1 MRKRLPILI
10 AAGLALLV
18 LGAPIFGQSTGG
30 GKTKVASFTVTIIT
44 NVKGASIFVDGGRI
58 KGNSVSLAPGT
69 HSVRVTAEGYEDYAV
84 SVNVTRS
91 MTLNA
96 VLRAALYQLTIN
108 PDVPN
113 AEIFV
118 DGARIKGNS
127 VSVPAGMHAVRVSAW
142 GYEDYNATFSVTGPM
157 VVSAT
162 LRSALH
168 QLTIRSNVPDAE
180 IFIDGARIKGN
191 TASVSTGMHAVGV
204 RAYGY
209 EDYNATFSVTGPLV
223 ILAELQQTGFPLTV
237 TANVAGATVAFNNV
251 VRGQTPYT
259 EIVPAGTVTI
269 TVSAPGFLD
278 YIASVAVSRPTTINA
293 KLQPGLATLNFVFPP
308 QFQAP
313 EREGLGL
320 VRIMIDGKLMNPKK
334 EVSGIQVSPGRHRIS
349 ITSGG
354 LAVELGDFDFS
365 AGMVYSIELFM
376 ELRVKAS
383 AADQ

>member
-1 MRKRLPILI
+1 MRRGLPILI

-18 LGAPIFGQSTGG
+18 LGAPVFGQSTGG

-44 NVKGASIFVDGGRI
+44 NVKGASILVDGARI
-58 KGNSVSLAPGT
+58 KGNSVSLAPGI
-69 HSVRVTAEGYEDYAV
+69 HSFRVTTSGYADFIQD
-84 SVNVTRS
+84 VNVSST
-91 MTLNA
+91 MTLTA
-96 VLRAALYQLTIN
+96 ILQPLEFTLTVN

-113 AEIFV
+113 AEIFI

-127 VSVPAGMHAVRVSAW
+127 VSVPAGMHTVRVSAR

-162 LRSALH
+162 LRSVLH
-168 QLTIRSNVPDAE
+168 QLTIRSNVPNAE

-191 TASVSTGMHAVGV
+191 TVSVTAGMHAVSV
-204 RAYGY
+204 RADGY

-223 ILAELQQTGFPLTV
+223 ISAELQQTGFPLTV
-237 TANVAGATVAFNNV
+237 TANVVGATVAFNNV

-259 EIVPAGTVTI
+259 EIVPAGTLTI

-278 YIASVAVSRPTTINA
+278 YIANVAISRPTTINA

-383 AADQ
+383 AAAQ